1 MEPRTESLK
10 DVLSGR
16 VLLICHHNADPD
28 AVCSAHAV
36 KELLETMDS
45 SITAEIVLT
54 GGASRLS
61 RRVIEALDIDVAE
74 EASGEDADAFVVL
87 DSATLSQ
94 LNDWGRKISASNA
107 PVVFIDHHAPHPE
120 IIQLGALRYI
130 DEGSTSTCEVVHG
143 LFEAF
148 GVEPSAN
155 AARALLVG
163 MAFDSKHFTMGTA
176 KTFKTVSKLLEI
188 DGSVEDAIAL
198 LKSEV
203 GRSERIARL
212 KAAQRMRIHSVED
225 WTVATS
231 HVSSFQASAARA
243 LLVLGGDMAIVAG
256 ENKGKVKVSLRS
268 TAGFCR
274 ETSIHLGRDVA
285 MPLGQEFAGA
295 GSGHASSAGVNA
307 KGNVQHM
314 LGRAVELVAQRL
326 REHNGPL

>member
-1 MEPRTESLK
+1 MK
-10 DVLSGR
+10 DVLSGK
-16 VLLICHHNADPD
+16 VLLLCHHNADPD
-28 AVCSAHAV
+28 AVCSAYAV
-36 KELLETMDS
+36 KELLKRINP
-45 SITAEIVLT
+45 SIATEIVLA
-54 GGASRLS
+54 GGASKLS
-61 RRVIEALDIDVAE
+61 RHVIETLYIDVAE
-74 EASGEDADAFVVL
+74 RSSAEDADAFVVL

-94 LNDWGRKISASNA
+94 LDDWGKKMSASNA
-107 PVVFIDHHAPHPE
+107 SVVFIDHHAPHPE
-120 IIQLGALRYI
+120 IVQLGALRYI
-130 DEGSTSTCEVVHG
+130 DEDSTSTCEVVHA
-143 LFEAF
+143 LYEAF

-155 AARALLVG
+155 AARALLLG

-176 KTFKTVSKLLEI
+176 KTFRTVSRLLEI

-225 WTVATS
+225 WTMVTS

-243 LLVLGGDMAIVAG
+243 LLVLGGDVAIVAG
-256 ENKGKVKVSLRS
+256 ESEGKVKVSLRS
-268 TAGFCR
+268 TARFR
-274 ETSIHLGRDVA
+274 KETSIHLGRDVA

-307 KGNVQHM
+307 KGNVRHM

-326 REHNGPL
+326 KECPGPPRNEID